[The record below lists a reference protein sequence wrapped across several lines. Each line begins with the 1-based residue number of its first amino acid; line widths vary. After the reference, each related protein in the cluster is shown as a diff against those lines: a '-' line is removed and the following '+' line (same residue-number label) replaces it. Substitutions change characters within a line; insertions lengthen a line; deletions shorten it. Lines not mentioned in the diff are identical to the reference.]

1 MSRKYSRRQNIHHLF
16 SRASQELQHDH
27 YFKRLAEAAN
37 HGTKAVFGDSVP
49 DPREAELQVA
59 EALSD
64 ANTGGVLVFAYGS
77 PGGKTPMGFMG
88 IKGISGL
95 LLPENRSCELWKLS
109 ISGFRKIKKLIE
121 HHKPDVLI
129 YNNRSNQLLEVE
141 VKHTCKSTFTSF
153 PKACRTDYDYYAL
166 ISENDTFFI
175 YGDDYR
181 TIAKARYPHEN
192 GTIDL
197 DFTPRKKMG
206 ITEHELYNSVKNSI
220 NSVGTAQ
227 LASTLVNAVMHRLMP
242 QGKQNQMT
250 LPFRIDGHKV
260 RLDLKLEGK
269 ESTKISQSNLR
280 KLIKESLNDNER

>member
-1 MSRKYSRRQNIHHLF
+1 MSRKPSYRRSIRHLF

-27 YFKRLAEAAN
+27 YFKRLVEAAN
-37 HGTKAVFGDSVP
+37 HGTREVFGDLVP

-64 ANTGGVLVFAYGS
+64 ANRGGVLVFAYGS
-77 PGGKTPMGFMG
+77 PGGVTPGGFIG
-88 IKGISGL
+88 VKGIPGL
-95 LLPENRSCELWKLS
+95 LLPENRSCESWKLS
-109 ISGFRKIKKLIE
+109 ISGFQKIKKLIE

-129 YNNRSNQLLEVE
+129 YNNHTNQLLEVE
-141 VKHTCKSTFTSF
+141 VKHTRKSTFTSF

-192 GTIDL
+192 DTIDL

-220 NSVGTAQ
+220 NSVGTTQ
-227 LASTLVNAVMHRLMP
+227 LASTLVNAVMHRLVP

-260 RLDLKLEGK
+260 RLDLKLERK
-269 ESTKISQSNLR
+269 ESTKISESTLR
-280 KLIKESLNDNER
+280 KLIHESINGDER